1 MISELFYLT
10 IVIALLLIGS
20 YFSACE
26 TALTAYSKPKM
37 FSMAQDGNKKAQV
50 ILSLQSDISLVLSTI
65 LTCYTI
71 LNSLIVS
78 LSNVLCIN
86 LFGDSAVFYGP
97 IIISVFIVL
106 FAEVLPKMLT
116 ITNPEKILLPS
127 AYFIKYLYIALKPLN
142 KVIAVIAGNII
153 KLIKVSNK
161 TNQEVYKESL
171 DELKGAI
178 DLHTGRNLENT
189 KQEKVMLKSILDLG
203 SVPVSSIMIHRN
215 NVTTLCIDDTISNI
229 IEKVMNCPFTRIPLW
244 SENQDNVIGVLH
256 VKDFLK
262 AIREYGVDNIKLID
276 IALKPCF
283 IPENKALLEQL
294 QSFKKRHEHFALVID
309 EYGSF
314 IGIVTLEDI
323 IEEIVG
329 DISDEH
335 DVISTSGVRQ
345 QEDGSYIVNGSINIR
360 DLNRE
365 IEANFKTTE
374 NAATIAGLV
383 INTIEVIPDVGQA
396 FIISGYKFEILKKNR
411 NQITLL
417 KVTKVN
423 NVTNVNNVQ

>member
-1 MISELFYLT
+1 MISELFYL
-10 IVIALLLIGS
+10 IVVITLLLVGS

-50 ILSLQSDISLVLSTI
+50 IISLQSDISLVLSTI

-86 LFGDSAVFYGP
+86 VFGDSAVFYGP
-97 IIISVFIVL
+97 IIISIFIVL

-142 KVIAVIAGNII
+142 KVISLTAGNIL
-153 KLIKVSNK
+153 KLITISNK
-161 TNQEVYKESL
+161 STQEAYKESL

-178 DLHTGRNLENT
+178 DLHTGINIENT

-203 SVPVSSIMIHRN
+203 SVPVSSIMVHRN
-215 NVTTLCIDDTISNI
+215 NVTTMCIDDSIDNI
-229 IEKVMNCPFTRIPLW
+229 IEKVMHCPFTRIPLW
-244 SENQDNVIGVLH
+244 SDNQDNVIGILH

-262 AIREYGVDNIKLID
+262 AIREKGVDNVKLID

-283 IPENKALLEQL
+283 IPENKPLLDQL

-314 IGIVTLEDI
+314 MGIVTLEDI

-335 DVISTSGVRQ
+335 EVVSTNGIRHL
-345 QEDGSYIVNGSINIR
+345 EDGSYVVNGSINIR

-365 IEANFKTTE
+365 IESNFKSE
-374 NAATIAGLV
+374 NATTIAGFV
-383 INTIEVIPDVGQA
+383 INSIEVIPEMGQA
-396 FIISGYKFEILKKNR
+396 FIISGYRFEILKKYR
-411 NQITLL
+411 NQVTLL
-417 KVTKVN
+417 KITKIN
-423 NVTNVNNVQ
+423 STQ

>member
-1 MISELFYLT
+1 MISELFYLILV
-10 IVIALLLIGS
+10 IVLLLIGS

-37 FSMAQDGNKKAQV
+37 FSMAQEGNKKAQV
-50 ILSLQSDISLVLSTI
+50 IISLQSDISLVLSTI

-78 LSNVLCIN
+78 LSNVVCTNI
-86 LFGDSAVFYGP
+86 FGESAVFYGP
-97 IIISVFIVL
+97 IIISIFIVL

-127 AYFIKYLYIALKPLN
+127 AYFIKYLYISLKPLN
-142 KVIAVIAGNII
+142 KVISLIAGKII
-153 KLIKVSNK
+153 KLIKISNK
-161 TNQEVYKESL
+161 STQEVYKESL

-178 DLHTGRNLENT
+178 DLHTGINIETT
-189 KQEKVMLKSILDLG
+189 KQEKVMLRSILDLG
-203 SVPVSSIMIHRN
+203 SVPVSSIMVHRN
-215 NVTTLCIDDTISNI
+215 NVTTMCIDNDINNI
-229 IEKVMNCPFTRIPLW
+229 IDQVMNCPFTRIPLW
-244 SENQDNVIGVLH
+244 SDNQDNIIGILH

-262 AIREYGVDNIKLID
+262 AIRENGVENIKLTD

-283 IPENKALLEQL
+283 IPENKALLDQL

-309 EYGSF
+309 EYGCF
-314 IGIVTLEDI
+314 MGIVTLEDI

-365 IEANFKTTE
+365 IESNFKTD

-383 INTIEVIPDVGQA
+383 INSIEVIPEVGQA
-396 FIISGYKFEILKKNR
+396 FIIDGYKFEILKKYR

-417 KVTKVN
+417 KITKLN
-423 NVTNVNNVQ
+423 HIQ

>member
-1 MISELFYLT
+1 MISELFYLI
-10 IVIALLLIGS
+10 IVITLLLTGS

-50 ILSLQSDISLVLSTI
+50 IISLQSDISLVLSTI

-78 LSNVLCIN
+78 LSNALCIN
-86 LFGDSAVFYGP
+86 IFGESAVFYGP
-97 IIISVFIVL
+97 IIVSIFIVL

-142 KVIAVIAGNII
+142 KAIAFIAGNII
-153 KLIKVSNK
+153 KLIKIGNK
-161 TNQEVYKESL
+161 SAKDAYKESL

-178 DLHTGRNLENT
+178 DLHTGINIETT

-203 SVPVSSIMIHRN
+203 SVPVSSIMVHRN
-215 NVTTLCIDDTISNI
+215 NVTTMCIDDNIDNI
-229 IEKVMNCPFTRIPLW
+229 IEKVMHCPFTRIPLW
-244 SENQDNVIGVLH
+244 SDNQDNIVGILH

-262 AIREYGVDNIKLID
+262 AIRENGVENIKLVD
-276 IALKPCF
+276 IVLKPCF
-283 IPENKALLEQL
+283 IPENKALLDQL
-294 QSFKKRHEHFALVID
+294 QSFKQRHEHFALVID

-314 IGIVTLEDI
+314 MGIVTLEDI

-335 DVISTSGVRQ
+335 DVVSTSGVRR

-365 IEANFKTTE
+365 IESNFKME

-383 INTIEVIPDVGQA
+383 INSIEVIPEIGQA
-396 FIISGYKFEILKKNR
+396 FIISGYKFEILKKYR

-417 KVTKVN
+417 KITKIN
-423 NVTNVNNVQ
+423 HM